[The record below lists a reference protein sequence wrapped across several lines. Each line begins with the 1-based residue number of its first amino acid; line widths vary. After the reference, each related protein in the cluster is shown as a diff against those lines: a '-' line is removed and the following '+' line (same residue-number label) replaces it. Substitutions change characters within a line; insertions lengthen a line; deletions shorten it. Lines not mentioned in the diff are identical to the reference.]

1 MALSC
6 RRDRL
11 MTIKKM
17 IREASFAFVCAILA
31 FSMVFQLT
39 LGAAAST
46 MHAAKQGQSIDRLG
60 VFCASSDERNSQNET
75 APKAGHHGEEL
86 SACCTWGGRDLQSA
100 AQFLPPMVV
109 LFGAFDDDTQ
119 SAGFAQLVAA
129 SIQKPQGL
137 RPQAQ
142 RAPPNMI

>member
-1 MALSC
+1 
-6 RRDRL
+6 

-17 IREASFAFVCAILA
+17 IREASFALVCAILA

-46 MHAAKQGQSIDRLG
+46 VHAAKQAQAIDRLG
-60 VFCASSDERNSQNET
+60 VFCASSDERNSQNESV
-75 APKAGHHGEEL
+75 PKAVHHGEEL

-100 AQFLPPMVV
+100 AQFLPPMAI
-109 LFGAFDDDTQ
+109 LFGTFDGDIQ
-119 SAGFAQLVAA
+119 STGLAQPLAA
-129 SIQKPQGL
+129 STQKSRGL

-142 RAPPNMI
+142 RAPPNLI